1 MKIEVLILFLIP
13 MVGLVIAAIIVA
25 RDKRSSP
32 DHKVREHH
40 L

>member
-1 MKIEVLILFLIP
+1 MKIELLILFLIP
-13 MVGLVIAAIIVA
+13 MVGMVISAIIVA

-40 L
+40 P